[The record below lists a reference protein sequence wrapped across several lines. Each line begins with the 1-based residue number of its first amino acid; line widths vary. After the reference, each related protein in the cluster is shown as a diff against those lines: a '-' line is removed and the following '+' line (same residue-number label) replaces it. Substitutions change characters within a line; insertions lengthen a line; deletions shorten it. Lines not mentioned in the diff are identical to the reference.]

1 MDEKKHQAIL
11 SLGTNLGDR
20 ESNLLQAIARI
31 DSHPDMEVIV
41 KGTPLNT
48 AALEVTDQPD
58 FLNQLVR
65 ISTTLSPRV
74 LLENLLAIE
83 SELGRI
89 RTRDKGPRTID
100 IDILTYEKLRIHEK
114 GLHLPH
120 HSLFTRPFIL
130 ELLDELGESSLAEEF
145 GTLPEG

>member
-1 MDEKKHQAIL
+1 MDKKVAQAIL

-20 ESNLLQAIARI
+20 KKNLENAILKIDAHPEIEILQ
-31 DSHPDMEVIV
+31 

-48 AALEVTDQPD
+48 VALEVTDQPD

-65 ISTTLSPRV
+65 ISTTLSPQK
-74 LLENLLAIE
+74 LLGELLNIEN
-83 SELGRI
+83 ELGRI
-89 RTRDKGPRTID
+89 RVRDKGPRTID
-100 IDILTYEKLRIHEK
+100 IDILTYEKIRMHEK

-130 ELLDELGESSLAEEF
+130 ELLDELGEASLAEAF
-145 GTLPEG
+145 GSPSEG